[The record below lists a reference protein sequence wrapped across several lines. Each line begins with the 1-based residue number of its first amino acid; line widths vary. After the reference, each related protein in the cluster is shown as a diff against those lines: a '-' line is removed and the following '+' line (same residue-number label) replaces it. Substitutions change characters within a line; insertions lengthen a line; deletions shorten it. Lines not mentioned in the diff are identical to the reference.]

1 MNERGFTLIELCIV
15 SVILGIMIAI
25 VFPQVSEHRIN
36 LFRDQ
41 VKSKVVELKAIETNN
56 ESLNKMLSH
65 IDRLADS
72 LDRENYN
79 DYKDIIVKLLLK
91 VETMEPEEDKVVV
104 EQEIDKKIEETIKPH
119 SVKQEEKSSWM
130 DKEL

>member
-1 MNERGFTLIELCIV
+1 
-15 SVILGIMIAI
+15 MIAI